1 MKQRGLTLIE
11 LLVAMVIGLIVT
23 LAVTSIVVTGETHK
37 RITTSTNDMEQAGA
51 YAAYVLDRAVRSAGS
66 SLVQS
71 VQPTDRG
78 VFGCKLNAAAK
89 LPATGFPAPFKKAFL
104 TKAASDLRVAPL
116 LIGKSQSDTGSDVLV
131 VMGGDAVAGGVPRG
145 LTDPGSANTL
155 AMDNTVGVSVDDLV
169 LVSQQGTTDC
179 LLEQVSGV
187 ASKVLTLGGNYYT
200 AGKSTSLETL
210 AASTS
215 TYVTPLG
222 NPANGN
228 VQFLLLGVGDNRT
241 LVGYDLLLGADGATQ
256 ALADGVAELHAIYG
270 VDSNG
275 DGILDSWADPGA
287 AGFDIA
293 AVMQTPETMRKIV
306 AVRIALVMRSANK
319 EKETVSSA
327 TLKLFGDDFQ
337 DASKNPVAQTVTLSD
352 DERHYRH
359 RVVEFTIPLRNMLLL
374 P

>member
-11 LLVAMVIGLIVT
+11 LLVAMLIGLIVT
-23 LAVTSIVVTGETHK
+23 LAVASIVVVGETH
-37 RITTSTNDMEQAGA
+37 RRVTTSTNDMEQAGA
-51 YAAYVLDRAVRSAGS
+51 YAAYVLDRALRSAGS

-71 VQPTDRG
+71 VQPIDRG
-78 VFGCKLNAAAK
+78 VFGCKLNAAAL
-89 LPATGFPAPFKKAFL
+89 LPAGAFPAPFKKAFL
-104 TKAASDLRVAPL
+104 PGSTSDLRVAPV

-145 LTDPGSANTL
+145 LTDPGSATTL
-155 AMDNTVGVSVDDLV
+155 AMDNTVGVSAGDLV

-179 LLEQVSGV
+179 LLEQVSGTT
-187 ASKVLTLGGNYYT
+187 AKVLTLGGAYYT

-228 VQFLLLGVGDNRT
+228 VQFQLFGVGDNRT
-241 LVGYDLLLGADGATQ
+241 LVGYDLLLGAGGAPQ

-270 VDSNG
+270 VDTNG
-275 DGILDSWADPGA
+275 DGILDNWTDPGA

-293 AVMQTPETMRKIV
+293 TVMQTPETMRKIV
-306 AVRIALVMRSANK
+306 AVRVALVMRSANR
-319 EKETVSSA
+319 EKEAVSP
-327 TLKLFGDDFQ
+327 TKLKLFGDDFQ
-337 DASKNPVAQTVTLSD
+337 DAAKNPISQTVTLGD
-352 DERHYRH
+352 DDQHYRH

>member
-11 LLVAMVIGLIVT
+11 LLVAMLIGLIVT
-23 LAVTSIVVTGETHK
+23 LAVASIVVVGETH
-37 RITTSTNDMEQAGA
+37 RRVTTSTNDMEQAGA
-51 YAAYVLDRAVRSAGS
+51 YAAYVLDRALRSAGS

-71 VQPTDRG
+71 VQPIDRG
-78 VFGCKLNAAAK
+78 VFGCKLNAAAL
-89 LPATGFPAPFKKAFL
+89 LPAGAFPAPFKKAFL
-104 TKAASDLRVAPL
+104 PGSTSDLRVAPV

-145 LTDPGSANTL
+145 LTDPGSATTL
-155 AMDNTVGVSVDDLV
+155 AMDNTVGVSAGDLV

-179 LLEQVSGV
+179 LLEQVSGTT
-187 ASKVLTLGGNYYT
+187 AKVLTLGGAYYT

-228 VQFLLLGVGDNRT
+228 VQFQLFGVGDNRT
-241 LVGYDLLLGADGATQ
+241 LVGYDLLLGAAGAPQ

-270 VDSNG
+270 VDTNG
-275 DGILDSWADPGA
+275 DGILDNWTDPGA

-293 AVMQTPETMRKIV
+293 TVMQTPETMRKIV
-306 AVRIALVMRSANK
+306 AVRVALVMRSANR
-319 EKETVSSA
+319 EKEAVSP
-327 TLKLFGDDFQ
+327 TRLKLFGDDFQ
-337 DASKNPVAQTVTLSD
+337 DAAKNPISQTVTLGD
-352 DERHYRH
+352 DDQHYRH

>member
-37 RITTSTNDMEQAGA
+37 RVTTSTNDMEQAGA

-71 VQPTDRG
+71 IQPTDRG
-78 VFGCKLNAAAK
+78 VFGCKLNASTK
-89 LPATGFPAPFKKAFL
+89 LPASDFPAPFKKAFL
-104 TKAASDLRVAPL
+104 SKAESDLRVAPL
-116 LIGKSQSDTGSDVLV
+116 LIGKNQSDTGSDVLV

-145 LTDPGSANTL
+145 LTDPGSAKTL
-155 AMDNTVGVSVDDLV
+155 VMDNTVGVSVGDLV

-179 LLEQVSGV
+179 LLEPV
-187 ASKVLTLGGNYYT
+187 AGTTSKALTLSDKDYT
-200 AGKSTSLETL
+200 AGKTTSLETL

-222 NPANGN
+222 NPSNGN
-228 VQFLLLGVGDNRT
+228 VQFLVFGVGDNRT
-241 LVGYDLLLGADGATQ
+241 LVGYDLLQGAGGTPQ
-256 ALADGVAELHAIYG
+256 ALADSVAELHAIYG
-270 VDSNG
+270 VDTNG

-287 AGFDIA
+287 KGYDIA
-293 AVMQTPETMRKIV
+293 SVMQTPKTMQTIV
-306 AVRIALVMRSANK
+306 AVRIALVMRSASQ
-319 EKETVSSA
+319 EKEAVSPA
-327 TLKLFGDDFQ
+327 QLELFGNDFL
-337 DASKNPVAQTVTLSD
+337 DASKNPITQTVKLSD
-352 DERHYRH
+352 DDRRYRQ

>member
-1 MKQRGLTLIE
+1 MKQRGLTLVE

-23 LAVTSIVVTGETHK
+23 LAVTSIVVMGEAHK

-78 VFGCKLNAAAK
+78 VFGCKLNAAAR
-89 LPATGFPAPFKKAFL
+89 LPATEFPAPFKKAFL
-104 TKAASDLRVAPL
+104 VKATSDLRVAPL

-145 LTDPGSANTL
+145 LTDPGSATTL
-155 AMDNTVGVSVDDLV
+155 AMDNTVGVSVGDLL

-187 ASKVLTLGGNYYT
+187 ASKVLTLGGDYYT

-228 VQFLLLGVGDNRT
+228 VQFQLFGVGDSRT
-241 LVGYDLLLGADGATQ
+241 LVGYDLLQGAGGATQ

-275 DGILDSWADPGA
+275 DGILDSWSDPGA
-287 AGFDIA
+287 PGFDIA
-293 AVMQTPETMRKIV
+293 SVMHKPETMRKIV

-319 EKETVSSA
+319 EKETVSPA
-327 TLKLFGDDFQ
+327 RLELFGDDFL
-337 DASKNPVAQTVTLSD
+337 DASKNPIAQAVALSD
-352 DERHYRH
+352 DDRHYRH